1 MLALSQHMA
10 HLKKLCDKFGQELPG
25 LVILKKL
32 YNMMLKLKHKL
43 EGSHEHAEIYLSS
56 IESV

>member
-43 EGSHEHAEIYLSS
+43 EGSNEHAEI
-56 IESV
+56 